1 MAEATD
7 ATIPNEVRSQLKT
20 LLAELERRAQLHQ
33 KLDCSYE
40 GDAPIPEAIVRAR
53 VTKSYRHLMPISGA
67 PWGSLVVDSTQDR
80 LEVSGIRSEDKHAD
94 ELAWRLWQENF
105 MDDEGSL
112 AHQEAL
118 IDGRAFALVWREPGS
133 SIPEVSID
141 NSATMA
147 VMYREGSRR
156 ERIAALRWWVE
167 DDGKQALTLY
177 TKDYVWKF
185 VEPRTGGQDRGRI
198 RAGDRWWE
206 RRETRDEPWPLRNP
220 YGVIPG
226 VELAVNRRVKQGIF
240 PLARGEYAHC
250 LGLID
255 RIELLTFLGLVVAFW
270 MGFPLR
276 GIIGEKLLK
285 DDDGNPIPP
294 FDAHASGIAVL
305 ENPNAKPFEYEAADR
320 KNLSIFA
327 ELDQLSSITKTPRH
341 YFPTDKAFSN
351 ISADAIR
358 ASEGGLHAK
367 VTKHKRSLG
376 RGNWEIMRLLALMS
390 DEELSLPA
398 RATVEW
404 QDHESRSMAER
415 ADAATKLASIG
426 IPVPMVAERYLNF
439 SQSDVGR
446 LEGLLANSVF
456 RDLSEAAISAA
467 KEEAVAARLQQ
478 EAAIPAED

>member
-1 MAEATD
+1 VAEAS
-7 ATIPNEVRSQLKT
+7 IPNEVRSQIKA
-20 LLAELERRAQLHQ
+20 LLAELESRAKLRRTLN
-33 KLDCSYE
+33 CYFE
-40 GDAPIPEAIVRAR
+40 GKGDETIPDAIIRAR
-53 VTKSYRHLMPISGA
+53 VTRSYRHLMPVSGA
-67 PWGSLVVDSTQDR
+67 PWGGLIVDSTQDR
-80 LEVSGIRSEDKHAD
+80 LEISGVRSEDKAAD
-94 ELAWRLWQENF
+94 ELVWRLWQENF

-112 AHQEAL
+112 GHQETL
-118 IDGRAFALVWREPGS
+118 IDGRASALVWREPGS
-133 SIPEVSID
+133 DIPEVTID

-147 VMYREGSRR
+147 VMYRDGSRR
-156 ERIAALRWWVE
+156 HRIAALRWWVNE
-167 DDGKQALTLY
+167 DGKQALTLY
-177 TKDYVWKF
+177 TPGFVWKF

-198 RAGDRWWE
+198 RAGERWWE
-206 RRETRDEPWPLRNP
+206 RRETRDEPWPLPNP
-220 YGVIPG
+220 YGIVPA
-226 VELAVNRRVKQGIF
+226 VELAVNRRVKSGPF

-276 GIIGEKLLK
+276 GVIGERILY
-285 DDDGNPIPP
+285 DDDGNKLAP
-294 FDAHASGIAVL
+294 FDAHASGIAQL
-305 ENPNAKPFEYEAADR
+305 ENPNAKTFEFEAADR

-367 VTKHKRSLG
+367 VKKHKRSLG
-376 RGNWEIMRLLALMS
+376 QGNWEIMRLLALMS
-390 DEELSLPA
+390 DEEKVLPA

-426 IPVPMVAERYLNF
+426 IPVPMIAERYLNF
-439 SQSDVGR
+439 SQSDIGR
-446 LEGLLANSVF
+446 LEGLLSNETF
-456 RDLSEAAISAA
+456 RTLSEAAIKAA
-467 KEEAVAARLQQ
+467 KDEATAAREQDPVAEAVAA
-478 EAAIPAED
+478 